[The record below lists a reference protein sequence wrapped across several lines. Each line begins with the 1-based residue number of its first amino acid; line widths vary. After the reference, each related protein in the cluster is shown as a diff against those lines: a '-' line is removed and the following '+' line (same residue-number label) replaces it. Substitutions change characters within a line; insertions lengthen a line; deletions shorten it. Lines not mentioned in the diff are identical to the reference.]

1 MGDRKRIIIAGAGG
15 IGRAVGLLLRE
26 VGDLDVDLYV
36 GDVRREAAEATA
48 GWVGDGST
56 VQGAIEPFYLPAE
69 DFDHA
74 SEDIF
79 RHGDLVLDC
88 LPGSQAPRLARAARE
103 HGMHYV
109 NITEYVRETEEV
121 IALARGADTGFLLQ
135 TGLAPG
141 FVNVLG
147 LKLLREFQQRH
158 GVEKV
163 SRMAMRV
170 GALTKSAVAPHFY
183 GFTWSPIGVA
193 TEYVKPAILVRN
205 HQKETHASLSAR
217 ATLIVDGLT
226 LEEDLTSGG
235 VADLCDR
242 LCDTVENI
250 DYKTLR
256 YPGHF
261 GWVDGLLREIP
272 EGEDRSR
279 ALQDA
284 MERAVPLVEDDMV
297 VIHVWVEGEGSQG
310 YRHQAEKSYRIE
322 PCQVGAQRLRAIQST
337 TAAGMVESA
346 YLLLTQNLKGVVLQS
361 DIDPQQYMSGPFVT
375 AIYGG

>member
-1 MGDRKRIIIAGAGG
+1 MGERKRVVIAGAGG

-26 VGDLDVDLYV
+26 IGDLDVDLYL
-36 GDVRREAAEATA
+36 GDVRLETAEGAAS
-48 GWVGDGST
+48 WVGEGSSIK
-56 VQGAIEPFYLPAE
+56 GAIEPFFLPAE
-69 DFDHA
+69 GFDNA

-79 RHGDLVLDC
+79 RQGDIVLDC
-88 LPGSQAPRLARAARE
+88 LPGSQAPRLAAAARK

-121 IALARGADTGFLLQ
+121 KAIAQGADTGFLLQ

-147 LKLLREFQQRH
+147 LKLLQDFRRQH
-158 GVEKV
+158 NVEKAG
-163 SRMAMRV
+163 RLAMRV

-205 HQKETHASLSAR
+205 HKKVTRASLSER
-217 ATLIVDGLT
+217 ATLIVEGLT

-235 VADLCDR
+235 VADLCDA
-242 LCDTVENI
+242 LEDTVRNI

-261 GWVDGLLREIP
+261 AWVEGLLRKIP
-272 EGEDRSR
+272 EGKDRSA
-279 ALQDA
+279 ALQEA
-284 MERAVPLVEDDMV
+284 MENSVPLVQQDVV
-297 VIHVWVEGEGSQG
+297 VIHAWVKGRGSHG
-310 YRHQAEKSYRIE
+310 YLHQVEKSYCID

-337 TAAGMVESA
+337 TAAGMAESA
-346 YLLLTQNLKGVVLQS
+346 YLLLTQNLRGPVLQS
-361 DIDPQQYMSGPFVT
+361 EIDPEQYLAGPFVSE
-375 AIYGG
+375 IYGS

>member
-1 MGDRKRIIIAGAGG
+1 MGQRKRVVIAGAGG

-26 VGDLDVDLYV
+26 IGDLDVDVYL
-36 GDVRREAAEATA
+36 GDVRREAAEDAA
-48 GWVGDGST
+48 GWVGEGSKIRG
-56 VQGAIEPFYLPAE
+56 VIESFYLPAE
-69 DFDHA
+69 GFDA
-74 SEDIF
+74 TSEDIF

-88 LPGSQAPRLARAARE
+88 LPGSQAPRVAGAARR

-109 NITEYVRETEEV
+109 NITEYVRETEQV
-121 IALARGADTGFLLQ
+121 VALARDADTGFLLQ

-147 LKLLREFQQRH
+147 LKLLREFQQQH
-158 GVEKV
+158 NVEKA
-163 SRMAMRV
+163 SRLAMRV
-170 GALTKSAVAPHFY
+170 GALSKSAVAPHFY

-193 TEYVKPAILVRN
+193 TEYVKSAVLVRN
-205 HQKETHASLSAR
+205 HQKVTHASLSER

-235 VADLCDR
+235 VADLCEALD
-242 LCDTVENI
+242 DTVENI

-272 EGEDRSR
+272 EGKDRSN
-279 ALQDA
+279 ALQEA
-284 MERAVPLVEDDMV
+284 MENAIPLVENDV
-297 VIHVWVEGEGSQG
+297 VIIHAWVEGKGSKG
-310 YRHQAEKSYRIE
+310 YRHQVEKSYRIE

-337 TAAGMVESA
+337 TAAGMAESA

-361 DIDPQQYMSGPFVT
+361 DIDPHQYMAGPFVS
-375 AIYGG
+375 AIYGD

>member
-1 MGDRKRIIIAGAGG
+1 MGQRKRIVIAGAGG
-15 IGRAVGLLLRE
+15 IGRAVALLLRE
-26 VGDLDVDLYV
+26 IGDLDVDVYL
-36 GDVRREAAEATA
+36 GDVRREAAKDAA
-48 GWVGDGST
+48 GWVGEGST

-69 DFDHA
+69 GFDKA
-74 SEDIF
+74 SEDLF

-88 LPGSQAPRLARAARE
+88 LPGSQAPRIAGAARK

-109 NITEYVRETEEV
+109 NITEYVGETEQV
-121 IALARGADTGFLLQ
+121 VALAQGADTGFLLQ

-147 LKLLREFQQRH
+147 LRLLREFQQQH
-158 GVEKV
+158 HVENA
-163 SRMAMRV
+163 SRLAMRV

-183 GFTWSPIGVA
+183 GFTWSPIGVS
-193 TEYVKPAILVRN
+193 TEYVKSAILVRN
-205 HQKETHASLSAR
+205 HQKVTRASLSER

-235 VADLCDR
+235 VADLCDA
-242 LCDTVENI
+242 LGDTVANI

-272 EGEDRSR
+272 EGKDRSSS
-279 ALQDA
+279 LQDA
-284 MERAVPLVEDDMV
+284 MENAIPLVQDDV
-297 VIHVWVEGEGSQG
+297 VIIHAWVEGKGSKG
-310 YRHQAEKSYRIE
+310 YRHQVEKSYRIE

-337 TAAGMVESA
+337 TAAGMAESA
-346 YLLLTQNLKGVVLQS
+346 YLLLTQDLKGVVLQS
-361 DIDPQQYMSGPFVT
+361 DIDPYQYMAGPFVS